1 MKISTSLRRVVVLA
15 SLGLLAAG
23 CAGNPNLDPAHDR
36 YKALPR
42 ICDLVSPATA
52 SRVIG
57 TSLQTDALSVE
68 TTGYCAWTYR
78 DLGSEGAHAME
89 RRLSLHVSLHRSSD
103 TRSGSDGA
111 LEELDRLSEDS
122 PNHFERVLGFG
133 EYAVRSITPGGVDYI
148 IVVGN
153 LNLKVGYSGR
163 DVDSA
168 GRMAPM
174 PREQAAEQAEVL
186 AREVAANT
194 ART

>member
-1 MKISTSLRRVVVLA
+1 MRILTPLRRVVVLA

-23 CAGNPNLDPAHDR
+23 CAGNPNLNPAIDR

-42 ICDLVSPATA
+42 ICDLVSPTTA
-52 SRVIG
+52 GRLIG
-57 TSLQTDALSVE
+57 ESYTTDTFSVE

-78 DLGSEGAHAME
+78 DLGSEGAHPLE

-122 PNHFERVLGFG
+122 PNNFERVLGVG
-133 EYAVRSITPGGVDYI
+133 EYAVRSKTPKGVDYI

-153 LNLKVGYSGR
+153 LNLKMEFSGR
-163 DVDSA
+163 DVDAA
-168 GRMAPM
+168 GSMARI
-174 PREQAAEQAEVL
+174 PRDQAVERAHVL
-186 AREVAANT
+186 AREIAAST
-194 ART
+194 AQS

>member
-1 MKISTSLRRVVVLA
+1 MRSLTPLWPVVVLA

-23 CAGNPNLDPAHDR
+23 CGENSNLDPVHDR
-36 YKALPR
+36 YKALPW

-57 TSLQTDALSVE
+57 ASLQTDALSVE

-78 DLGSEGAHAME
+78 DLGSEGAHPLE

-122 PNHFERVLGFG
+122 PNDFERVLGFG
-133 EYAVRSITPGGVDYI
+133 EYTVRSTTTDGVDYI

-153 LNLKVGYSGR
+153 LNLKMGYSGR
-163 DVDSA
+163 DVDAA

-174 PREQAAEQAEVL
+174 PRDQATQQAEVL

-194 ART
+194 AQA